1 MNTPITNPLSS
12 PLTLPSGLVLPNRLV
27 KAAMNENLCGGQK
40 PNEALTA
47 LYERWGQ
54 GGAGMLLTGN
64 VMVDYRHLGSP
75 GQLVIEDERD
85 LAALTEMASRAQA
98 KGSQLVMQLN
108 HPGRQSPDAINAQP
122 VAPSAVTV
130 EIGGRKNSGY
140 GEPRALTGD
149 EIQDIIQRFATAAR
163 VAKKAGF
170 AGVEIHGAHGY
181 LVSQFLS
188 PISNVREDEWGG
200 SLENRMRFCLGV
212 VQAIRAEVGTDFTVG
227 IKLNSADFQRGGF
240 TEEESMHVVKTLSE
254 IGMDFI
260 EISGGT
266 YEATAMMGTDNAGTD
281 KDAKKKDTAASEA
294 GSEPVKESTR
304 QREAYFLEY
313 ARKVRELVKVPLLLT
328 GGFRSRGALEA
339 AIAEGHI
346 VLAVMWRPYAE
357 DPDIAQ
363 KFLAGESERS
373 TVEPI
378 QAGKMSGL
386 MELGWYELQM
396 ELIAQG
402 KAPEPEFNSRKAM
415 LRLGKKDRE
424 MRDALAVPRAE
435 G

>member
-1 MNTPITNPLSS
+1 MNTPSTNPLSS

-27 KAAMNENLCGGQK
+27 KAAMNENLCAGQM
-40 PNEALTA
+40 PNEALTT
-47 LYERWGQ
+47 LYERWGK

-85 LAALTEMASRAQA
+85 LAALTEMATRAQA
-98 KGSQLVMQLN
+98 NGSRLVMQLN
-108 HPGRQSPDAINAQP
+108 HPGRQSPDAINASP

-140 GEPRALTGD
+140 GEPRALSVD

-163 VAKKAGF
+163 VAKQAGF

-188 PISNVREDEWGG
+188 PISNVRTDEWGG

-212 VQAIRAEVGTDFTVG
+212 VQAIRAEVGKEFTVG

-266 YEATAMMGTDNAGTD
+266 YEATAMMGTDKGDAQAG
-281 KDAKKKDTAASEA
+281 DAA
-294 GSEPVKESTR
+294 GSAPPVKESTR
-304 QREAYFLEY
+304 EREAYFLEY

-328 GGFRSRGALEA
+328 GGFRSRAALES
-339 AIAEGHI
+339 AIGEGHI
-346 VLAVMWRPYAE
+346 DLAGMGRPYAE
-357 DPDIAQ
+357 DPDIARQ
-363 KFLAGESERS
+363 FLNGESERS

-396 ELIAQG
+396 ELISQG

-424 MRDALAVPRAE
+424 LRAALAVPR
-435 G
+435 GD